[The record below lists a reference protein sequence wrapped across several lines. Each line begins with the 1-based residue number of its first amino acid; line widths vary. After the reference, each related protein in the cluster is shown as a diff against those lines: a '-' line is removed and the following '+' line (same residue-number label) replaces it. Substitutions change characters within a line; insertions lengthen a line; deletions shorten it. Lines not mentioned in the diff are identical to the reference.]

1 MGHIAPSILAAD
13 FARLGAQVAEVEQAG
28 ANRVHVD
35 VMDGHFV
42 PNLSMGPVVVQ
53 ALRPVTRLPLEVHLM
68 IEEPERYADAFLKS
82 GADSL
87 IAHLEVLPDPRP
99 FLRKL
104 RERGKGAGL
113 SVKPGT
119 PIESLAPFLADL
131 DVALCMTVEPG
142 FGGQAFMPE
151 SPQRI
156 RTLRALIE
164 QYNPR
169 CELEVDGGME
179 KETLPIAHAAGAN
192 VFVVG
197 TGIFRAPEGAA
208 AATRTL
214 QSLAAN

>member
-1 MGHIAPSILAAD
+1 MGYIAPSILAAD

-28 ANRVHVD
+28 ANRVHID

-42 PNLSMGPVVVQ
+42 PNLSMGPVVVR
-53 ALRPVTRLPLEVHLM
+53 ALRPVTRLSLEVHLM
-68 IEEPERYADAFLKS
+68 IEEPTRYAEAFLKS

-99 FLRKL
+99 FLRSL
-104 RERGKGAGL
+104 RERGKRAGL

-119 PIESLAPFLADL
+119 PIESLAPFLGEL

-142 FGGQAFMPE
+142 FGGQSFLPE

-164 QYNPR
+164 KHNPR
-169 CELEVDGGME
+169 CELEVDGGIE
-179 KETLPIAHAAGAN
+179 KETLPIAHGAGAN

-197 TGIFRAPEGAA
+197 TGIFRAREGAA
-208 AATRTL
+208 AATRAL
-214 QSLAAN
+214 QSLAS